1 MPETIKNQLIEEERK
16 ILYVDVHL
24 FPSLWGRSDCD
35 NGVYKET
42 IDGVHVYSTY
52 NSFDGS
58 RLCDEE
64 TFDMLGLHLSTTW
77 AYGLAVAFRRKN
89 RHSPIVV
96 WSKLPTRDSRRFMDE
111 ISFPYDAV
119 RFEYGLSGLD
129 EKLRNAVMEFM
140 RIENA

>member
-140 RIENA
+140 RIEN

>member
-1 MPETIKNQLIEEERK
+1 MAKEERK

-58 RLCDEE
+58 RLCDED
-64 TFDMLGLHLSTTW
+64 TFDMLGLHLSTN
-77 AYGLAVAFRRKN
+77 GVHHIAVAFRKKN
-89 RHSPIVV
+89 RDSPIVV
-96 WSKLPTRDSRRFMDE
+96 WSGLPTRDSRRLMDE
-111 ISFPYDAV
+111 INFPYDTV
-119 RFEYGLSGLD
+119 RFEYGLSGLNQR
-129 EKLRNAVMEFM
+129 LRNVVSEF
-140 RIENA
+140 RGI